1 MSVAQTLP
9 NIPSNLPL
17 WQMIN
22 QQSENPEY
30 SLEAM
35 QIRITSAQLLALK
48 TTPVQLIAPPGGNGL
63 QVLWIDAIELKY
75 NFNTTAYTL
84 NAGTLKLFYGPVAN
98 AHPLTA
104 DQSTNFLTAAASRLI
119 LQPALLAI
127 AADTPTNLLNQAIYL
142 GNDGS
147 ANYTLGDATL
157 DVTIMFGRTTP

>member
-48 TTPVQLIAPPGGNGL
+48 TTPVQLIAPPVYRCYGL
-63 QVLWIDAIELKY
+63 ML
-75 NFNTTAYTL
+75 L
-84 NAGTLKLFYGPVAN
+84 NLN
-98 AHPLTA
+98 II
-104 DQSTNFLTAAASRLI
+104 LI
-119 LQPALLAI
+119 LQHI
-127 AADTPTNLLNQAIYL
+127 H
-142 GNDGS
+142 
-147 ANYTLGDATL
+147 
-157 DVTIMFGRTTP
+157 